1 MASPTVLECR
11 GISQSFAGIQAL
23 SEIDLSIQSG
33 QLHAIIG
40 PNGAGKTTLFNILS
54 GLQIPTAG
62 QVFFGGQEITSL
74 PPWQRARLGI
84 ARSFQNL
91 RLFGAMS
98 LRENILVAAQQHQP
112 YRLRDVFFKRQRV
125 REAEEAL
132 TEVAD
137 HWLRLVGLYAMRDD
151 AAMTLSYGAAR
162 RLELARALALQP
174 RLLLLDEPAAGL
186 NPAETESLA
195 ETIHQLRTKDLTVV
209 LVEHDMGLVMKLAD
223 RITVLNLGR
232 ELATDLPAKIR
243 SNRLVIDAY
252 LGVSR

>member
-1 MASPTVLECR
+1 MTSPIVLECR

-23 SEIDLSIQSG
+23 SDINLPIHQG
-33 QLHAIIG
+33 QFHAIIG

-54 GLQIPTAG
+54 GLQSPTAG
-62 QVFFGGQEITSL
+62 GVFFAGLDITAL

-91 RLFGAMS
+91 RLFGAMT
-98 LRENILVAAQQHQP
+98 LRENILVAAQQQQP
-112 YRLRDVFFKRQRV
+112 YRLGDVFFKRAAV
-125 REAEEAL
+125 RAAEEAL
-132 TEVAD
+132 TESAD
-137 HWLRLVGLYAMRDD
+137 LWLRLVGLYRQRDD
-151 AAMTLSYGAAR
+151 QAMTLSYGAAR

-186 NPAETESLA
+186 NPAETDGLA
-195 ETIHQLRTKDLTVV
+195 EIMAHLRNDALTVV

-223 RITVLNLGR
+223 RITVLNLGK
-232 ELATDLPAKIR
+232 ELATDDPARIR
-243 SNRLVIDAY
+243 VNPQVIDAY